1 MRIRR
6 AIVAPVMVAAIGLAS
21 GGWLLQRGVDPSQN
35 VYMQTRLL
43 EEVVRHVSSRFVDE
57 ASPDQLY
64 RMAIDGMLEE
74 LGDPHSVLMDPED
87 YEDLRVQTQGDYGGL
102 GIEIDIRDGW
112 LTVLSPLPN
121 SPAEQVG
128 LQAGDRII
136 QVEDESTADWTTEKA
151 VSVLRGPKGSTVN
164 ILVSRLGIEAP
175 IPFAITRAEIT
186 LTAVPSSYMLE
197 DGVGYV
203 ELTVFSETATR
214 DLKAAIDE
222 LRTQGARSLILDM
235 RRNTGGLLDEGIN
248 VADLF
253 LERGQLVLE
262 TRGRSPEQNHVFR
275 ASRPDQYPGMPV
287 VVLIGLR
294 SASATEIVAG
304 ALQDHDRALLIGETS
319 FGKGSVQ
326 TLYELPGRN
335 ILKLTTARWF
345 TPSGRSIQK
354 AYGIGAEHEV
364 VPPGDAAREAAGA
377 APEADAKAAGD
388 APVYRTA
395 SGREVLGGGGITP
408 DLVVLDT
415 LSEGEQALVQA
426 VRQDV
431 ALFNNL
437 LYRYAVEY
445 AHDHP
450 DLRPGFPVTPAM
462 LEGFHQLL
470 RREGIEVERE
480 VFDRAELIGRRLA
493 NEISTAKFGRE
504 EAWKRLTADDPQV
517 VAALD
522 LLRTVREPGD
532 LFELLP
538 RYAETRGLTLGAEAQ
553 GAEDER
559 RAAHP

>member
-1 MRIRR
+1 M
-6 AIVAPVMVAAIGLAS
+6 
-21 GGWLLQRGVDPSQN
+21 
-35 VYMQTRLL
+35 
-43 EEVVRHVSSRFVDE
+43 
-57 ASPDQLY
+57 
-64 RMAIDGMLEE
+64 
-74 LGDPHSVLMDPED
+74 
-87 YEDLRVQTQGDYGGL
+87 
-102 GIEIDIRDGW
+102 
-112 LTVLSPLPN
+112 
-121 SPAEQVG
+121 
-128 LQAGDRII
+128 
-136 QVEDESTADWTTEKA
+136 
-151 VSVLRGPKGSTVN
+151 
-164 ILVSRLGIEAP
+164 
-175 IPFAITRAEIT
+175 
-186 LTAVPSSYMLE
+186 
-197 DGVGYV
+197 
-203 ELTVFSETATR
+203 
-214 DLKAAIDE
+214 
-222 LRTQGARSLILDM
+222 
-235 RRNTGGLLDEGIN
+235 
-248 VADLF
+248 
-253 LERGQLVLE
+253 
-262 TRGRSPEQNHVFR
+262 
-275 ASRPDQYPGMPV
+275 
-287 VVLIGLR
+287 
-294 SASATEIVAG
+294 
-304 ALQDHDRALLIGETS
+304 
-319 FGKGSVQ
+319 
-326 TLYELPGRN
+326 
-335 ILKLTTARWF
+335 
-345 TPSGRSIQK
+345 
-354 AYGIGAEHEV
+354 
-364 VPPGDAAREAAGA
+364 
-377 APEADAKAAGD
+377 
-388 APVYRTA
+388 PVYRTA